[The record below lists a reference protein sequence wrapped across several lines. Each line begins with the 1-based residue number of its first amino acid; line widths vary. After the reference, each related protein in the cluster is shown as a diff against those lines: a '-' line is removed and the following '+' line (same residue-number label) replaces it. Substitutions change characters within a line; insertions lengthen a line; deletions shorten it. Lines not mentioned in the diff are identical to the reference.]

1 MFTLNNTTIAGLL
14 AVGLATPVSAQLITT
29 FKGPCDA
36 SAAVALDAT
45 HFIVGDDEHNTLH
58 IYRQD
63 QPAPV
68 ASLNLANFLG
78 TPADEESD
86 IEDAAAIGS
95 RIYWITSHGRN
106 SKGKARLARQRFFAT
121 DVVPGQPPTVKPV
134 GRAYANLLRDML
146 AADTLKP
153 YRLDAAARRPPEAD
167 GGLNIEGLAATAD
180 GKLLIGLRSP
190 LALQRALIIPL
201 DNPAEVITGN
211 RARFGEPIL
220 LDLGQ
225 RGIRSIERI
234 GTSYLIVAGPTGD
247 SGSFALYRWSGQAAD
262 APTQIADT
270 DLKDLRPEALFA
282 FLDSGRVQ
290 LLSDDGGVKI
300 GGVECKM
307 LPTARQTFR
316 GLDVTPAVNGEKT
329 TKSQG
334 AGTEQMMDGEAEPAS
349 RNSTGGAAANR

>member
-1 MFTLNNTTIAGLL
+1 MFTLNNTTIAALL
-14 AVGLATPVSAQLITT
+14 AISLATPVSAQQITT

-68 ASLNLANFLG
+68 ASLNLANFLA
-78 TPADEESD
+78 TTANEESD

-106 SKGKARLARQRFFAT
+106 SKGKARPARQRFFAT

-134 GRAYANLLRDML
+134 GRAYADLLRDML

-153 YRLDAAARRPPEAD
+153 YRLDAAARRPPEAA
-167 GGLNIEGLAATAD
+167 GGFNIEGLAATAD
-180 GKLLIGLRSP
+180 GKLLIGLRNP
-190 LALQRALIIPL
+190 LPQQRALLIPL
-201 DNPAEVITGN
+201 DNPDEVIAGK

-220 LDLGQ
+220 LDLAQ

-234 GTSYLIVAGPTGD
+234 GNNYLIVAGPPGD
-247 SGSFALYRWSGQAAD
+247 QGSFALFRWSGQNGD
-262 APTQIADT
+262 QPTPLTQS
-270 DLKDLRPEALFA
+270 DLKTLRPEALFA
-282 FLDSGRVQ
+282 LPGSNRVQ
-290 LLSDDGGVKI
+290 LLSDDGGVVI
-300 GGVECKM
+300 GGVECKK
-307 LPTARQTFR
+307 LPEASQTFR
-316 GLDVTPAVNGEKT
+316 SLTITPRE
-329 TKSQG
+329 
-334 AGTEQMMDGEAEPAS
+334 
-349 RNSTGGAAANR
+349 